1 MLKRTTTIGFLSLVV
16 AIVGSAEIAQ
26 AEAEEAVPSASSSP
40 ASSVPAVAPDVGPVE
55 ERASNAS
62 ASVVEAAASTER
74 APAANEG
81 EPVCVSVPKTNLRA
95 SPSTSAKVTW
105 VVGRNMPLQRM
116 GREAGWSKVRDL
128 RGQTHWVISK
138 NLSANE
144 SCAVVRVR
152 TATLHKIP
160 RNPER
165 ADFRQADRY
174 TPFKKTD
181 REGGWVRLEDEYKG
195 SFWTRDTNV
204 WIPVR
209 RSRMSF

>member
-1 MLKRTTTIGFLSLVV
+1 MLKLTTTIGFLSFVV
-16 AIVGSAEIAQ
+16 AIVGGAEIAQ
-26 AEAEEAVPSASSSP
+26 AEAEEAAPSAVSSP
-40 ASSVPAVAPDVGPVE
+40 VSPAPVAAPTVGLGE
-55 ERASNAS
+55 ERVSNAS
-62 ASVVEAAASTER
+62 ASMEAAASTER

-81 EPVCVSVPKTNLRA
+81 EPVCVSVSKTNLRA

>member
-1 MLKRTTTIGFLSLVV
+1 MAVLTFAMIGAYEV
-16 AIVGSAEIAQ
+16 ARAEG
-26 AEAEEAVPSASSSP
+26 P
-40 ASSVPAVAPDVGPVE
+40 APVEMPAVVTPDAGPE
-55 ERASNAS
+55 SDADMGRGPAAS
-62 ASVVEAAASTER
+62 AD
-74 APAANEG
+74 G
-81 EPVCVSVPKTNLRA
+81 DPVCVTVPKTNLRA
-95 SPSTSAKVTW
+95 SPSTNAKVTW
-105 VVGRNMPLQRM
+105 IVGRNMPLQRV
-116 GREAGWSKVRDL
+116 GREGGWSKVRDL

-138 NLSANE
+138 NLSSNE

-152 TATLHKIP
+152 TAALHKAP
-160 RNPER
+160 GNGER

>member
-1 MLKRTTTIGFLSLVV
+1 MLNRTTTVGFLSLVV
-16 AIVGSAEIAQ
+16 AIAAVTQSAQ
-26 AEAEEAVPSASSSP
+26 AE
-40 ASSVPAVAPDVGPVE
+40 
-55 ERASNAS
+55 
-62 ASVVEAAASTER
+62 EAAASSAEQVAPSAPVEDKAPMVSVPVTESATSSER

-95 SPSTSAKVTW
+95 APSTGAKVTW

-138 NLSANE
+138 NLSSHE

-174 TPFKKTD
+174 TAFKKTD

>member
-1 MLKRTTTIGFLSLVV
+1 MLYRAIALTVLTLATTGIW
-16 AIVGSAEIAQ
+16 EIAR
-26 AEAEEAVPSASSSP
+26 AEEP
-40 ASSVPAVAPDVGPVE
+40 APVEMPAVITPDGQGPE
-55 ERASNAS
+55 S
-62 ASVVEAAASTER
+62 EADLGR
-74 APAANEG
+74 NPAAIDG
-81 EPVCVSVPKTNLRA
+81 EPVCVTVPKTNLRA
-95 SPSTSAKVTW
+95 SPSTAAKVTW
-105 VVGRNMPLQRM
+105 IVGRNMPLQRV

-138 NLSANE
+138 NLSTNE

-152 TATLHKIP
+152 TAALHKGP
-160 RNPER
+160 GNAER

-181 REGGWVRLEDEYKG
+181 REGGWVRLEDEFKG
-195 SFWTRDTNV
+195 TFWTRDTNV